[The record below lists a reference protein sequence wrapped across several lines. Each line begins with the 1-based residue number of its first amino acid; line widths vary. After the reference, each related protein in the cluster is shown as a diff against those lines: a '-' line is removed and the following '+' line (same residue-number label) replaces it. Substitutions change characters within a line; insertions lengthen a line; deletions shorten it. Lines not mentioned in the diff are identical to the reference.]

1 MREADFEVLLQLV
14 ERLSDEQRT
23 ALGRALASASG
34 EPEAVRLFEGAFAAA
49 PRCPHCGAERLQRW
63 GFASGLRRYRCQA
76 CRKTFNALT
85 GTSLA
90 RLRKKACWLRHGDAL
105 AAGTGLAKAAPRL
118 RGSSSSLR
126 HQSSVACR
134 PTTPQRRRTARGP
147 DRLSGRTPVARAA
160 VGACGDIAYIPP
172 ACPGRPWWDVPEGR
186 GALCMAQQTLTLK
199 AERRD
204 HFGKGPAR
212 ALRRAGKVPAIVNG
226 GREESLPI
234 ALPFKEVKLAIGTNP
249 RFFTSV
255 LDLDFGDGT
264 IRVLPREAQL
274 HPVTDDPLHV
284 DFLRATQGATLTLAV
299 PVRFVHEDRCPGLR
313 RGGVLNIVR
322 REVELVCPADSI
334 PGELVA
340 DLAGLDIGDSLHI
353 SQVKLPEGVRPTIT
367 DRDFTIASVVPPST
381 DAEAATPGTEAAQG
395 S

>member
-1 MREADFEVLLQLV
+1 
-14 ERLSDEQRT
+14 
-23 ALGRALASASG
+23 
-34 EPEAVRLFEGAFAAA
+34 
-49 PRCPHCGAERLQRW
+49 
-63 GFASGLRRYRCQA
+63 
-76 CRKTFNALT
+76 
-85 GTSLA
+85 
-90 RLRKKACWLRHGDAL
+90 
-105 AAGTGLAKAAPRL
+105 
-118 RGSSSSLR
+118 
-126 HQSSVACR
+126 
-134 PTTPQRRRTARGP
+134 
-147 DRLSGRTPVARAA
+147 
-160 VGACGDIAYIPP
+160 
-172 ACPGRPWWDVPEGR
+172 
-186 GALCMAQQTLTLK
+186 MAQQTLTLK

-353 SQVKLPEGVRPTIT
+353 SHVKLPEGVRPTIT
-367 DRDFTIASVVPPST
+367 DRDFTIASVVPPSGG
-381 DAEAATPGTEAAQG
+381 AEPATPGTEAA
-395 S
+395 

>member
-1 MREADFEVLLQLV
+1 
-14 ERLSDEQRT
+14 
-23 ALGRALASASG
+23 
-34 EPEAVRLFEGAFAAA
+34 
-49 PRCPHCGAERLQRW
+49 
-63 GFASGLRRYRCQA
+63 
-76 CRKTFNALT
+76 
-85 GTSLA
+85 
-90 RLRKKACWLRHGDAL
+90 
-105 AAGTGLAKAAPRL
+105 
-118 RGSSSSLR
+118 
-126 HQSSVACR
+126 
-134 PTTPQRRRTARGP
+134 
-147 DRLSGRTPVARAA
+147 
-160 VGACGDIAYIPP
+160 
-172 ACPGRPWWDVPEGR
+172 
-186 GALCMAQQTLTLK
+186 MAQQTLTLK
-199 AERRD
+199 AERRE